1 MAIMTYHHEV
11 STCHAYISLFL
22 TLHDFGPRFVC
33 PLFMRIYLILNTSLF
48 LWLIIWLPSI
58 STFGAIHNV

>member
-1 MAIMTYHHEV
+1 MTYHHEV
-11 STCHAYISLFL
+11 STYHRRLHIRFS

-33 PLFMRIYLILNTSLF
+33 PLFMRIYLILNTSFF